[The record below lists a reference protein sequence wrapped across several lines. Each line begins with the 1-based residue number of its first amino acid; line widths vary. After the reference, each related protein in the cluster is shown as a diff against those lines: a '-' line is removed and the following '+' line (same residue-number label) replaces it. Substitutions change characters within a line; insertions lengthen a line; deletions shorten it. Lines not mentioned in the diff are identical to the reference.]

1 MKLHEHLLAAGEGKP
16 IDMPTLMAG
25 ISQGIALAR
34 GYPWWAELWWRELD
48 DITRKGAEKFAKVT
62 VETWPVEDA

>member
-1 MKLHEHLLAAGEGKP
+1 VKLRDHMLAAGAGKP

-34 GYPWWAELWWRELD
+34 GYPWWAELWWQELD
-48 DITRKGAEKFAKVT
+48 DITRANAEKLARVT
-62 VETWPVEDA
+62 VETWPVEGA